1 MSSSQTLP
9 PESDQRFDIGSTAD
23 SLDRMRVIHSAL
35 GDAYR
40 VYAPGRGSHTW
51 VFNHPDDVR
60 RILITNHR
68 NYTKGVGFDRIKIL
82 LGNGIIV
89 SEGEFWKRQRRMMQP
104 TFHRRILAQFDRV
117 IARANDRLLAEWQH
131 KCEAGEPVNVTD
143 DMSTM
148 TLEIILSVLFGDDL
162 ATLTDQNGENPFA
175 LFTEEPARDLKFA
188 YRFRKLATLIGQ
200 CVARRR
206 AAGAAPAGDAP
217 DYVSLLLNARDK
229 ESGEGMTDKEIVDE
243 LTTLIVAGHETTA
256 SALNWT
262 WYLLGGHPEA
272 EAKLQAEIDASEEL
286 AVPSL
291 QAMEALPY
299 SNMVVREAM
308 RLYPP
313 VWVIS
318 RRTIESDQLGGYTV
332 PPDTDVFFSPY
343 FVHRHPAFWSDP
355 EKFIPE
361 RFASENEAARP
372 KLTYLPFSAGAHHC
386 IGETLAIYEMLV
398 HLNRFARRF
407 SLRRVD
413 DEPIE
418 FEALINLRATRP
430 LIMQLRA
437 RK

>member
-1 MSSSQTLP
+1 
-9 PESDQRFDIGSTAD
+9 
-23 SLDRMRVIHSAL
+23 MRTIHAQL

-40 VYAPGRGSHTW
+40 VYAPGRRSHTW

-60 RILITNHR
+60 RILIQNHR
-68 NYTKGVGFDRIKIL
+68 NYAKGVGFDRIKIL

-117 IARANDRLLAEWQH
+117 IAAANDRLLAEWQR
-131 KCEAGEPVNVTD
+131 KCAAGEPVNVTD
-143 DMSTM
+143 DMSTL
-148 TLEIILSVLFGDDL
+148 TLEIVLRVLFGDDL
-162 ATLTDQNGENPFA
+162 AAMEAEAGENPFA
-175 LFTEEPARDLKFA
+175 IFTEEAERDLKFA
-188 YRFRKLATLIGQ
+188 YRFRKLASLISR

-206 AAGAAPAGDAP
+206 AAGGQPAGDAP

-229 ESGEGMTDKEIVDE
+229 DSGEGMSDKEIVDE

-262 WYLLGGHPEA
+262 WYLLGTHPEA
-272 EAKLQAEIDASEEL
+272 EAKLHAEIDANPEMP
-286 AVPSL
+286 VPTL
-291 QAMEALPY
+291 QAMEALPW
-299 SNMVVREAM
+299 SNMVIREAM

-313 VWVIS
+313 VWVVS
-318 RRTIESDQLGGYTV
+318 RRTIEADQLGGFTV
-332 PPDTDVFFSPY
+332 PAGTDVFFSPY
-343 FVHRHPAFWSDP
+343 FVHRHPLFWEDP
-355 EKFIPE
+355 ERFIPE
-361 RFASENEAARP
+361 RFATEAVDARP

-407 SLRRVD
+407 SLRRID
-413 DEPIE
+413 DAPVE

-430 LIMQLRA
+430 FIMKLTA
-437 RK
+437 RQSS

>member
-1 MSSSQTLP
+1 MAPDTLLP

-23 SLDRMRVIHSAL
+23 SLDRMRELYARH

-40 VYAPGRGSHTW
+40 VYAPGRKSHTW

-60 RILITNHR
+60 RILIANHR

-117 IARANDRLLAEWQH
+117 VTQANDRLLAVWQR
-131 KCEAGEPVNVTD
+131 KCAAGEPVNVTD
-143 DMSTM
+143 DMSIM
-148 TLEIILSVLFGDDL
+148 TLEIVLRVIFGDDL
-162 ATLTDQNGENPFA
+162 DAIATETGENPFA
-175 LFTEEPARDLKFA
+175 IFTEEVARDLRFA
-188 YRFRKLATLIGQ
+188 YRFRKLAALIGQ

-206 AAGAAPAGDAP
+206 AAGGAPAGDSP
-217 DYVSLLLNARDK
+217 DYVSLLLGA
-229 ESGEGMTDKEIVDE
+229 
-243 LTTLIVAGHETTA
+243 
-256 SALNWT
+256 
-262 WYLLGGHPEA
+262 HPEV
-272 EAKLQAEIDASEEL
+272 EAKLHAEIDASEEL
-286 AVPSL
+286 AVPTL

-318 RRTIESDQLGGYTV
+318 RRTIEADQLGGYTV
-332 PPDTDVFFSPY
+332 PPGTDVFFSPF
-343 FVHRHPAFWSDP
+343 FVHRHPDFWSEP

-361 RFASENEAARP
+361 RFARSEGDDLRP

-407 SLRRVD
+407 RLRRIDNNPV
-413 DEPIE
+413 E
-418 FEALINLRATRP
+418 FEALINLRATHPFTMRLEP
-430 LIMQLRA
+430 
-437 RK
+437 RKGQ